1 MKTYLWIALKYFLNS
16 NRKRF
21 FSVMTL
27 VSVLGVAIGVMTLIV
42 VLGVMSGFDKDLK
55 SKILGLNYNI
65 TIDSNIGISA
75 ADSVFEKIDSLDEVS
90 GYSPFVSGQVL
101 LATYDRFRGV
111 HIRGIDLVK
120 EAGLNNIASYIKVNP
135 PRIQEGELLVGEE
148 LLKGM
153 DLALGDEVVVLS
165 PITNKR
171 YPFRIGGIFKS
182 GYYDYDLNLVFAN
195 IKDTQELLLMDG
207 FYSGIGINSQDIH
220 KTSALKEKF
229 KDILGPAYSV
239 RTWIELN
246 RNFFAA
252 LKLEKITMFI
262 ILTLIVLVAAFNIIS
277 TLNVFVTDKTKDI
290 GILKSIGLSSK
301 GINRIFML
309 VGIFVGSLG
318 IVSGLGLG
326 VGLCMLLS
334 KYQFIRLPQDIY
346 YIQYLPVYLKLTE
359 VATIV
364 LAAFLICLVSTLY
377 PARRAASLE
386 PVEALRYE

>member
-1 MKTYLWIALKYFLNS
+1 
-16 NRKRF
+16 
-21 FSVMTL
+21 MTL